1 MESGSH
7 FDSSRAELFEA
18 LGHPARVKILRT
30 LEERPMGFAELKR
43 EVGIESSGHLQFHLG
58 KLTGLVTTNAEGSYT
73 LTDDGR
79 EAIRVL
85 NLTEKGLEEIAPTA
99 KAVPVR
105 KANWTIPLLAC
116 LLVAVVVLGAVAAYQ
131 QQQIAS
137 LSSGPFASTTMF
149 GGTKYYY
156 EAIPSYAP
164 NGTSITFHGVTFTYL
179 EEPTISYSNP
189 ANYTAQGSVR
199 LSNGTL
205 LDLAGKTVRVAEA
218 GFAINFP
225 GGNVTGVRYGTVM
238 TTGIA
243 IRFQDNSREIYNGY
257 NLTASSPGS
266 TIWLTFTWQPNLANP
281 WFGQHKNPQAGVA
294 WDYLSSQNDLVIL
307 VSASN

>member
-7 FDSSRAELFEA
+7 FDSSRADLFEA
-18 LGHPARVKILRT
+18 LGHPIRVKILRT
-30 LEERPMGFAELKR
+30 LESKPMGFAELKR
-43 EVGIESSGHLQFHLG
+43 EVGIESGGHLQFHLG
-58 KLTGLVTTNAEGSYT
+58 KLTGLVGTTATGSYV

-85 NLTEKGLEEIAPTA
+85 NLTAKSSEEIAPTA
-99 KAVPVR
+99 KAVSLG
-105 KANWTIPLLAC
+105 KANWTIPILAC

-137 LSSGPFASTTMF
+137 LSSTPFANTTVF

-164 NGTSITFHGVTFTYL
+164 NGTSMTFHGVTFTYL
-179 EEPTISYSNP
+179 EEPFINYSNS

-199 LSNGTL
+199 LSNGTV
-205 LDLAGKTVRVAEA
+205 LDLAGKTVRAAEA

-225 GGNVTGVRYGTVM
+225 SGNVSGVRYGTVM

-243 IRFQDNSREIYNGY
+243 IRFPDNSREIYNGY

-281 WFGQHKNPQAGVA
+281 WFGQHRNPQAGVA
-294 WDYLSSQNDLVIL
+294 WDYSSSQNNLVIL